1 MFKAF
6 ALTGRLFK
14 IRIKIWYEKWCYIGV
29 SKLLIFNTLIYKK
42 FFKKLHNSL
51 IFSIF
56 ANENKYIRY
65 EKSTKD
71 VEFEKLQKRVEKLVK
86 ANKSLK
92 KDKRNL
98 KRRLT
103 TSQNKSN
110 KYRSELKKKEKPNV
124 GLDKESFEQ
133 IMSLLDDI
141 IIHP

>member
-1 MFKAF
+1 MK
-6 ALTGRLFK
+6 
-14 IRIKIWYEKWCYIGV
+14 E
-29 SKLLIFNTLIYKK
+29 
-42 FFKKLHNSL
+42 
-51 IFSIF
+51 
-56 ANENKYIRY
+56 
-65 EKSTKD
+65 STKD
-71 VEFEKLQKRVEKLVK
+71 TELEKLQKRVEKLVK

-124 GLDKESFEQ
+124 GLDKEAFEQ

>member
-1 MFKAF
+1 M
-6 ALTGRLFK
+6 
-14 IRIKIWYEKWCYIGV
+14 
-29 SKLLIFNTLIYKK
+29 
-42 FFKKLHNSL
+42 
-51 IFSIF
+51 
-56 ANENKYIRY
+56 

-71 VEFEKLQKRVEKLVK
+71 TELEKLQKRVEKLVK

-110 KYRSELKKKEKPNV
+110 KYRSELKKKEKPSV

>member
-1 MFKAF
+1 M
-6 ALTGRLFK
+6 G
-14 IRIKIWYEKWCYIGV
+14 
-29 SKLLIFNTLIYKK
+29 
-42 FFKKLHNSL
+42 
-51 IFSIF
+51 
-56 ANENKYIRY
+56 
-65 EKSTKD
+65 KSTKD
-71 VEFEKLQKRVEKLVK
+71 TELEKLQKRVEKLVK

>member
-1 MFKAF
+1 M
-6 ALTGRLFK
+6 
-14 IRIKIWYEKWCYIGV
+14 
-29 SKLLIFNTLIYKK
+29 
-42 FFKKLHNSL
+42 
-51 IFSIF
+51 
-56 ANENKYIRY
+56 

-71 VEFEKLQKRVEKLVK
+71 TELEKLQKRVEKLVK

-110 KYRSELKKKEKPNV
+110 KYRSELKKKEKLNV

>member
-1 MFKAF
+1 LNYARYKRGA
-6 ALTGRLFK
+6 A
-14 IRIKIWYEKWCYIGV
+14 YE
-29 SKLLIFNTLIYKK
+29 L
-42 FFKKLHNSL
+42 
-51 IFSIF
+51 
-56 ANENKYIRY
+56 
-65 EKSTKD
+65 
-71 VEFEKLQKRVEKLVK
+71 EKLEKRVEKLVK

>member
-1 MFKAF
+1 MK
-6 ALTGRLFK
+6 
-14 IRIKIWYEKWCYIGV
+14 
-29 SKLLIFNTLIYKK
+29 
-42 FFKKLHNSL
+42 
-51 IFSIF
+51 
-56 ANENKYIRY
+56 
-65 EKSTKD
+65 KSTKD
-71 VEFEKLQKRVEKLVK
+71 TELEKLQKRVEKLLK

-124 GLDKESFEQ
+124 GLDKDSFEQ

>member
-1 MFKAF
+1 M
-6 ALTGRLFK
+6 
-14 IRIKIWYEKWCYIGV
+14 
-29 SKLLIFNTLIYKK
+29 
-42 FFKKLHNSL
+42 
-51 IFSIF
+51 
-56 ANENKYIRY
+56 

-71 VEFEKLQKRVEKLVK
+71 TELEKLQKRVEKLVK

-103 TSQNKSN
+103 TSQYKSN

>member
-1 MFKAF
+1 MK
-6 ALTGRLFK
+6 
-14 IRIKIWYEKWCYIGV
+14 
-29 SKLLIFNTLIYKK
+29 
-42 FFKKLHNSL
+42 
-51 IFSIF
+51 
-56 ANENKYIRY
+56 
-65 EKSTKD
+65 KSTKD
-71 VEFEKLQKRVEKLVK
+71 TELEKLQKRVEKLLK

-110 KYRSELKKKEKPNV
+110 KYRSELKKKEKPNA

>member
-1 MFKAF
+1 MK
-6 ALTGRLFK
+6 
-14 IRIKIWYEKWCYIGV
+14 
-29 SKLLIFNTLIYKK
+29 
-42 FFKKLHNSL
+42 
-51 IFSIF
+51 
-56 ANENKYIRY
+56 
-65 EKSTKD
+65 KSTKD
-71 VEFEKLQKRVEKLVK
+71 TELEKLQKRVEKLVK

-92 KDKRNL
+92 RDKRNL

-124 GLDKESFEQ
+124 ELDKEAFEQ

>member
-1 MFKAF
+1 MK
-6 ALTGRLFK
+6 
-14 IRIKIWYEKWCYIGV
+14 
-29 SKLLIFNTLIYKK
+29 
-42 FFKKLHNSL
+42 
-51 IFSIF
+51 
-56 ANENKYIRY
+56 
-65 EKSTKD
+65 KSTKD
-71 VEFEKLQKRVEKLVK
+71 TELEKLQKRVEKLVK

-92 KDKRNL
+92 RDKRNL

-124 GLDKESFEQ
+124 GLDKEAFEQ

>member
-1 MFKAF
+1 M
-6 ALTGRLFK
+6 
-14 IRIKIWYEKWCYIGV
+14 
-29 SKLLIFNTLIYKK
+29 
-42 FFKKLHNSL
+42 
-51 IFSIF
+51 
-56 ANENKYIRY
+56 

-71 VEFEKLQKRVEKLVK
+71 TELEKLQKRVEKLVK

-103 TSQNKSN
+103 PSQNKSN

>member
-1 MFKAF
+1 MK
-6 ALTGRLFK
+6 
-14 IRIKIWYEKWCYIGV
+14 
-29 SKLLIFNTLIYKK
+29 
-42 FFKKLHNSL
+42 
-51 IFSIF
+51 
-56 ANENKYIRY
+56 
-65 EKSTKD
+65 KSTKD
-71 VEFEKLQKRVEKLVK
+71 TELEKLQKRVEKLVK

-103 TSQNKSN
+103 TSQSN

-124 GLDKESFEQ
+124 GLDKDSFEQ

>member
-1 MFKAF
+1 M
-6 ALTGRLFK
+6 
-14 IRIKIWYEKWCYIGV
+14 
-29 SKLLIFNTLIYKK
+29 
-42 FFKKLHNSL
+42 
-51 IFSIF
+51 
-56 ANENKYIRY
+56 

-71 VEFEKLQKRVEKLVK
+71 TELEKLQKRVEKLVK

-110 KYRSELKKKEKPNV
+110 KYRSDLKKKEKPNV

>member
-1 MFKAF
+1 M
-6 ALTGRLFK
+6 
-14 IRIKIWYEKWCYIGV
+14 
-29 SKLLIFNTLIYKK
+29 
-42 FFKKLHNSL
+42 
-51 IFSIF
+51 
-56 ANENKYIRY
+56 
-65 EKSTKD
+65 EKSTKNT
-71 VEFEKLQKRVEKLVK
+71 ELEKLQKRVEKLVK

>member
-1 MFKAF
+1 M
-6 ALTGRLFK
+6 
-14 IRIKIWYEKWCYIGV
+14 
-29 SKLLIFNTLIYKK
+29 
-42 FFKKLHNSL
+42 
-51 IFSIF
+51 
-56 ANENKYIRY
+56 

-71 VEFEKLQKRVEKLVK
+71 TELEKLQKRVEKLVK

-98 KRRLT
+98 KSRLT

>member
-1 MFKAF
+1 M
-6 ALTGRLFK
+6 
-14 IRIKIWYEKWCYIGV
+14 
-29 SKLLIFNTLIYKK
+29 
-42 FFKKLHNSL
+42 
-51 IFSIF
+51 
-56 ANENKYIRY
+56 

-71 VEFEKLQKRVEKLVK
+71 TELEKLQKRVEKLVK

-110 KYRSELKKKEKPNV
+110 KYRSEFKKKEKPNV

>member
-1 MFKAF
+1 M
-6 ALTGRLFK
+6 
-14 IRIKIWYEKWCYIGV
+14 
-29 SKLLIFNTLIYKK
+29 
-42 FFKKLHNSL
+42 
-51 IFSIF
+51 
-56 ANENKYIRY
+56 

-71 VEFEKLQKRVEKLVK
+71 TELEKLQKRVEKLVK

-133 IMSLLDDI
+133 IISLLDDI

>member
-1 MFKAF
+1 M
-6 ALTGRLFK
+6 G
-14 IRIKIWYEKWCYIGV
+14 
-29 SKLLIFNTLIYKK
+29 
-42 FFKKLHNSL
+42 
-51 IFSIF
+51 
-56 ANENKYIRY
+56 
-65 EKSTKD
+65 KSTKD
-71 VEFEKLQKRVEKLVK
+71 TELEKLQKRVEKLVK

-124 GLDKESFEQ
+124 ELDKESFEQ

>member
-1 MFKAF
+1 M
-6 ALTGRLFK
+6 
-14 IRIKIWYEKWCYIGV
+14 
-29 SKLLIFNTLIYKK
+29 
-42 FFKKLHNSL
+42 
-51 IFSIF
+51 
-56 ANENKYIRY
+56 

-71 VEFEKLQKRVEKLVK
+71 TELEKLQKRVEKLVK

-124 GLDKESFEQ
+124 VGLDKESFEQ